1 MNKEFNK
8 GLLLAGFGSFWWG
21 FFGVI
26 YFKYIA
32 YIGHIELV
40 VHRCLWTAFTLIL
53 TTFFFSKWN
62 IFFKIVKNKSNL
74 FYLFISGFLIFI
86 NWGVWIYAIA
96 TNRIIDAS
104 FGYFIMPILSV
115 MLGYLFFKEK
125 LNKKRVFS
133 IMLVILYILFL
144 LIVSIKSLPWVGLI
158 VALSWGFYNLVR
170 KKINV
175 DTDVGLLIESL
186 FILPFALLA
195 FYLIASKGYN
205 DFQLSDPSMMLFIYL
220 AGPMTVIPLFLYVRG
235 VELCGLGPTGMIF
248 YITPTFQFLL
258 GYFYYNEPFSI
269 TKLVSFIFIWI
280 AVIIYLK
287 DLNAVSYTHLTLPT
301 KLTG

>member
-62 IFFKIVKNKSNL
+62 IFSKIVKNKSNL

-125 LNKKRVFS
+125 LNKKRIFS
-133 IMLVILYILFL
+133 ILLVILSILFL
-144 LIVSIKSLPWVGLI
+144 IIVSIKSLPWVGLI

-175 DTDVGLLIESL
+175 DTDIGLLIESL

-280 AVIIYLK
+280 AVIIYLS
-287 DLNAVSYTHLTLPT
+287 LIHI
-301 KLTG
+301 

>member
-32 YIGHIELV
+32 YIGYIELV

-53 TTFFFSKWN
+53 TTFFFSKWS

-115 MLGYLFFKEK
+115 MLGYFFFNEK
-125 LNKKRVFS
+125 LNRKRIFS
-133 IMLVILYILFL
+133 ILLVILSILFL
-144 LIVSIKSLPWVGLI
+144 IIVSIKSLPWVGLI
-158 VALSWGFYNLVR
+158 VAFSWGFYNLVR

-186 FILPFALLA
+186 FILPFALII
-195 FYLIASKGYN
+195 FYLITNKGYN
-205 DFQLSDPSMMLFIYL
+205 DFKLSDPSMMLFIFL

-235 VELCGLGPTGMIF
+235 VELCGLGPAGMIF

-287 DLNAVSYTHLTLPT
+287 DLDETN
-301 KLTG
+301 

>member
-62 IFFKIVKNKSNL
+62 IFFKILKNKSNL

-125 LNKKRVFS
+125 LNKKRIFS
-133 IMLVILYILFL
+133 IFLVILSILFL
-144 LIVSIKSLPWVGLI
+144 IIVSIKSLPWVGLI

-175 DTDVGLLIESL
+175 DTDIGLLIESL
-186 FILPFALLA
+186 YILPFALIA
-195 FYLIASKGYN
+195 FYLITSKGYN
-205 DFQLSDPSMMLFIYL
+205 DFKLSDPSMMLFIYL

-280 AVIIYLK
+280 AVIIYMK
-287 DLNAVSYTHLTLPT
+287 DLHETN
-301 KLTG
+301 

>member
-21 FFGVI
+21 FFGVL

-40 VHRCLWTAFTLIL
+40 VHRCLWTTFTLII
-53 TTFFFSKWN
+53 TTFLFSKWD
-62 IFFKIVKNKSNL
+62 IFFKIIKNKTYL
-74 FYLFISGFLIFI
+74 VYLFFSGFLIFI
-86 NWGVWIYAIA
+86 NWSIWIYAIA

-104 FGYFIMPILSV
+104 FGYFMMPILSV
-115 MLGYLFFKEK
+115 LLGYIFFKEQ
-125 LNKKRVFS
+125 LNKKRIFS
-133 IMLVILYILFL
+133 IILVIISIFYLIL
-144 LIVSIKSLPWVGLI
+144 VSFKSLPWGGVI
-158 VALSWGFYNLVR
+158 VAFSWGFYNLLK

-186 FILPFALLA
+186 YILPFALGT
-195 FYLIASKGYN
+195 FYLISINGHN
-205 DFQLSDPSMMLFIYL
+205 DFKLSNPSMMLFIFL

-235 VELCGLGPTGMIF
+235 VELCGLGATGMIF
-248 YITPTFQFLL
+248 YITPTLQFLL
-258 GYFYYNEPFSI
+258 GYFYYDEPFSV

-287 DLNAVSYTHLTLPT
+287 DLYETN
-301 KLTG
+301 